1 MSMKSNKVSSS
12 NKVGEESKRT
22 DASAASEIELGII
35 KIPRVNFHLERITLP
50 FEAPEK
56 YLAAVT
62 ILACVFLLAGGIYDL
77 SENPLPIGGRQ
88 SRFLAVYP
96 GLNAQFLIESIGVAM
111 LIAIG
116 SFGFYVLRLSLADP
130 ENVQQSF
137 AYMITGFLCILFGL
151 LVLSGL
157 LFFKLTGG

>member
-1 MSMKSNKVSSS
+1 MSIEKNRGSQ
-12 NKVGEESKRT
+12 KVGEEHSRT
-22 DASAASEIELGII
+22 SGENTSEIELGII
-35 KIPRVNFHLERITLP
+35 KIPRVNLHLERITLP

-56 YLAAVT
+56 YIAAVT
-62 ILACVFLLAGGIYDL
+62 IFACIFLLAGGIYDI
-77 SENPLPIGGRQ
+77 SENPLAIGGRQ

-96 GLNAQFLIESIGVAM
+96 GLNAQFLIESIGVAL

-116 SFGFYVLRLSLADP
+116 AFGFYILRLSLADP

-137 AYMITGFLCILFGL
+137 AYMITGFMGILFGL

-157 LFFKLTGG
+157 LFFKLQGG